1 MILLWLA
8 KLYQTNAKVDAK
20 SNMLLSGMIC
30 PIVTEQITKTHHD
43 RDELVRQWQTIFCIA
58 SGIHFFGVIFYGIF
72 ASGELQD
79 WAKAEGSEEK
89 MEMNDD
95 FEQSQYGYGANPNV
109 DTGSAEPP
117 PSYEE
122 VQPLQQ
128 QHQAAPSA
136 NPFTSGQN
144 NPFRQ

>member
-1 MILLWLA
+1 
-8 KLYQTNAKVDAK
+8 
-20 SNMLLSGMIC
+20 MIC

-43 RDELVRQWQTIFCIA
+43 RDELVRQWQTIFMIA
-58 SGIHFFGVIFYGIF
+58 SGVHFFGVIFYAIF

-79 WAKAEGSEEK
+79 WAKAEPSEEK
-89 MEMNDD
+89 MEMNND
-95 FEQSQYGYGANPNV
+95 FEQPNRGYGYGANPNV

-128 QHQAAPSA
+128 QQAAPSA